1 MGSHCSSILN
11 EQFFQAGY
19 AALRIKDKAGER
31 KMDAY
36 LARVSAAESRDILV
50 SADAVSRVIA
60 WARIDASRRLD
71 LDEAWAGL
79 HFVLTA
85 EVPIPKH
92 EALLRGLSWDDTSL
106 ENVLMGGEPTTYGDS
121 FGVARYLKAEEVALM
136 AGKLSDLSVERFK
149 GFYEADALIE
159 YGILPAIWEDQL
171 DSRDWLARYYY
182 QLVDFFRS
190 AASSGDGILIYFI

>member
-1 MGSHCSSILN
+1 
-11 EQFFQAGY
+11 
-19 AALRIKDKAGER
+19 
-31 KMDAY
+31 MDAY
-36 LARVSAAESRDILV
+36 LARVSASESRDILV
-50 SADAVSRVIA
+50 NADAVSRVIA
-60 WARIDASRRLD
+60 CARIDASRRLD

-85 EVPIPKH
+85 EVPIPKQ
-92 EALLRGLSWDDTSL
+92 EALLRGLSWDDDSL

-136 AGKLSDLSVERFK
+136 AEKLSDLSVERFK

-159 YGILPAIWEDQL
+159 YDIPPAIWEDQL
-171 DSRDWLARYYY
+171 ESRDWLARYYY

-190 AASSGDGILIYFI
+190 AASGGDGILIYFI